1 MNNSNIVHKE
11 ILKILKN
18 STKVLI
24 TTHTNPD
31 GDAIGS
37 ALALYHYLTDIK
49 ITTQIIISDDVPRN
63 LQFLT
68 DSKKIESYNPNRHNQ
83 YIQAADTIVF
93 LDLNDIARTRLLSKT
108 LEQSSAFKI
117 VIDHHTNPKDFANL
131 LYSNIESSSTG
142 ELVFNLLTADKEFKI
157 NQKIA
162 ECIYVAIM
170 TDTGS
175 FRFQRTTS
183 EVHRIIAALID
194 AGADPYK
201 IYDNVHNQNPLKIV
215 RLLGIALSKMQLH
228 FNGKVCIMTLDKNDF
243 ASTGTN
249 YRDTE
254 FFVDR
259 TLSVEGV
266 EIGIL
271 LTEVF
276 ERGEFKISLRS
287 KGDVFVNSIANSLG
301 GGGHL
306 NAAGA
311 TIKSQSF
318 DTALQ
323 SLTNQLIKFYKSE

>member
-1 MNNSNIVHKE
+1 MNNSNILHND
-11 ILKILKN
+11 ILKILKK
-18 STKVLI
+18 SSKVLL

-37 ALALYHYLTDIK
+37 ALALYHYLILNN
-49 ITTQIIISDDVPRN
+49 IPTQIVISDDVPRN
-63 LQFLT
+63 LQFLP
-68 DSKKIESYNPNRHNQ
+68 DSKLVESYNPNRHNS
-83 YIQAADTIVF
+83 YIKSTDTIVF
-93 LDLNDIARTRLLSKT
+93 LDLNEISRTRLLAPI
-108 LEQSSAFKI
+108 LEQSNAFKI

-131 LYSNIESSSTG
+131 LYSDTECSSTG
-142 ELVFNLLTADKEFKI
+142 ELIYRLISADDDFKI
-157 NQKIA
+157 TQNIA

-175 FRFQRTTS
+175 FRFPRTTS
-183 EVHRIIAALID
+183 EVHRIIANLID

-201 IYDNVHNQNPLKIV
+201 IYDFVHNQNPLKII
-215 RLLGIALSKMQLH
+215 RLLGIALSKMQIH
-228 FNGKVCIMTLDKNDF
+228 FNGKVCIMTISKEDF

-254 FFVDR
+254 FFVER
-259 TLSVEGV
+259 TLSIEGV

-287 KGDVFVNSIANSLG
+287 KGEIYVNSLANAMG

-311 TIKSQSF
+311 TIKSTSL
-318 DTALQ
+318 DSALQ
-323 SLTNQLIKFYKSE
+323 SLINQLKIKYN

>member
-1 MNNSNIVHKE
+1 MNNSKILHNKILN
-11 ILKILKN
+11 ILKSSK
-18 STKVLI
+18 KVLI

-37 ALALYHYLTDIK
+37 ALALYHYLIQNNVA
-49 ITTQIIISDDVPRN
+49 TQIIISDDAPRN
-63 LQFLT
+63 LLFLA
-68 DSKKIESYNPNRHNQ
+68 DSKVVESYNPNRHNSF
-83 YIQAADTIVF
+83 INSTDTIVF
-93 LDLNDIARTRLLSKT
+93 LDLNDISRTRLLSQV
-108 LEQSSAFKI
+108 LEQSTAFKI
-117 VIDHHTNPKDFANL
+117 VIDHHTNPKNFANL
-131 LYSNIESSSTG
+131 LYFDTEVSSTG
-142 ELVFNLLTADKEFKI
+142 ELIYRLLTEDENFNLS
-157 NQKIA
+157 QKIA

-175 FRFQRTTS
+175 FRYQRTTS
-183 EVHRIIAALID
+183 EVHRIIAHLID

-201 IYDNVHNQNPLKIV
+201 IYDFVHNQNPLKIV

-228 FNGKVCIMTLDKNDF
+228 FNGRVCIMTIGKDDF

-266 EIGIL
+266 QIGIL
-271 LTEVF
+271 LTEVL
-276 ERGEFKISLRS
+276 ERGEFKISIRS
-287 KGDVFVNSIANSLG
+287 KGDIQVNSIANSLG
-301 GGGHL
+301 GGGHV

-311 TIKSQSF
+311 TIKSQSP

-323 SLTNQLIKFYKSE
+323 SVINQLKKIYN

>member
-1 MNNSNIVHKE
+1 MNNSNILHKD
-11 ILKILKN
+11 ILKILKK
-18 STKVLI
+18 SKKVLI

-37 ALALYHYLTDIK
+37 ALALYHYLIENN
-49 ITTQIIISDDVPRN
+49 IITQIIISDDVPRN
-63 LQFLT
+63 LQFLPG
-68 DSKKIESYNPNRHNQ
+68 SKVVEAYNPNRHNQ
-83 YIQAADTIVF
+83 FIKSADTIVL
-93 LDLNDIARTRLLSKT
+93 LDLNDVARTRLLVQP
-108 LEQSSAFKI
+108 LEQSTAFKI

-131 LYSNIESSSTG
+131 LYSNTESSSTG
-142 ELVFNLLTADKEFKI
+142 ELIFHLLSADEDFRI
-157 NQKIA
+157 NRKVA

-175 FRFQRTTS
+175 FRFPRTTS
-183 EVHRIIAALID
+183 EVHRIIAALIE

-201 IYDNVHNQNPLKIV
+201 IYDYVHNQNPLKIV
-215 RLLGIALSKMQLH
+215 RLLGVALSKMQLY
-228 FNGKVCIMTLDKNDF
+228 FGGKVCIMTIDKNDF
-243 ASTGTN
+243 ATTGTTF
-249 YRDTE
+249 RDTE

-287 KGDVFVNSIANSLG
+287 KGDVYVNQIATALG

-311 TIKSQSF
+311 TIKSLSL
-318 DTALQ
+318 DSALQ
-323 SLTNQLIKFYKSE
+323 SITNQLIKFYKSE

>member
-1 MNNSNIVHKE
+1 MNNSKILHKE
-11 ILKILKN
+11 ILNILKD
-18 STKVLI
+18 SRKVLI

-37 ALALYHYLTDIK
+37 ALALYHYLVSKK
-49 ITTQIIISDDVPRN
+49 ITTQIIISDDIPRN
-63 LQFLT
+63 LTFLA
-68 DSKKIESYNPNRHNQ
+68 DSKVVETYSPNRHTN
-83 YIQAADTIVF
+83 YINSVDTIVF
-93 LDLNDIARTRLLSKT
+93 LDLNDISRTRLLSQVLDK
-108 LEQSSAFKI
+108 SNAYKI
-117 VIDHHTNPKDFANL
+117 VIDHHTNPKNFANL
-131 LYSNIESSSTG
+131 MYSEFEVSSTG
-142 ELVFNLLTADKEFKI
+142 ELIYRLLTEDEDFKI
-157 NQKIA
+157 TPHIA
-162 ECIYVAIM
+162 ECLYVAIM

-183 EVHRIIAALID
+183 EVHRIIANLID

-201 IYDNVHNQNPLKIV
+201 IYDYVHNQNPLKII

-228 FNGKVCIMTLDKNDF
+228 FNGKVCIMTICKDDF
-243 ASTGTN
+243 AATGTN

-254 FFVDR
+254 FFVER

-276 ERGEFKISLRS
+276 ERGEYKIALRS
-287 KGDVFVNSIANSLG
+287 KGNIQVNSIANSLG

-311 TIKSQSF
+311 TIKSLSSE
-318 DTALQ
+318 TALQ
-323 SLTNQLIKFYKSE
+323 SVINQLTKIYN